1 MRDHG
6 LDGAEG
12 DYEQD
17 PLGPDVGVVR
27 ESGGACLGCEREVA
41 ALDEL
46 ADVSAGRGLG
56 IRVELTGLGF

>member
-1 MRDHG
+1 MRNYS
-6 LDGAEG
+6 LDRIER
-12 DYEQD
+12 DNEQD

-46 ADVSAGRGLG
+46 ADVSAGRGSG